1 MVCEEEIL
9 LETNKK
15 HNTMKTNRIL
25 TLSAALIL
33 FGLSGCLAGA
43 KTTASASDK
52 ASIEEVFVAEE
63 ASFDEALDA
72 VLMDQPRYGNDSVKC
87 VTNWSLYAEY
97 YKQRNYPMAVDPWRW
112 MFFNCPL
119 ATQNLYIHGATLVKF
134 LYQNETDPIRREA
147 YVDTLMMV
155 YDQRIQ
161 YFNREGYVLGR
172 KVADLYGFR
181 PNEAQ
186 SHYDISERS
195 IELEGNTSQA
205 DVLLINFQ
213 ATIRLAEAGLL
224 DAEKIVINY
233 DRAMDY
239 IDFNL
244 VNNPEDS
251 VYFNPARNNIEA
263 LFEPYASCENLV
275 KIYTPR
281 FEANP
286 EDPELLDKITFMLN
300 RSGCTSEELFYK
312 ATRNYHRLRP
322 TAQSAFLMGRLENN
336 LENYNEALGY
346 YEQAIDLGADQEV
359 PDKFTTYMLMAD
371 LLYRNLN
378 RPSQA
383 RSYAL
388 KAAEADPDNGRPYLL
403 IGEMYAASARS
414 CGTDEVSTGAVYWV
428 AVDMFIKARNVGED
442 PEVKER
448 ASQLIATFS
457 QYFPNN
463 EILFFHGLDGGKP
476 YRVNC
481 WINETTTAR
490 PRP

>member
-1 MVCEEEIL
+1 
-9 LETNKK
+9 
-15 HNTMKTNRIL
+15 MKTNRYLIL
-25 TLSAALIL
+25 TAALVF
-33 FGLSGCLAGA
+33 FGLSGCLAGS
-43 KTTASASDK
+43 KASAGGADMVLVEN
-52 ASIEEVFVAEE
+52 ANETEEV
-63 ASFDEALDA
+63 SFDEALDA
-72 VLMDQPRYGNDSVKC
+72 ALMDQPRYGNDSVKC

-97 YKQRNYPMAVDPWRW
+97 YKQRNYPMSIDPWRW

-134 LYQNETDPIRREA
+134 MYQNETDPIKREA

-172 KVADLYGFR
+172 KVADLYVFR

-195 IELEGNTSQA
+195 IELEANGSQA

-224 DAEKIVINY
+224 DPEKIVINY

-244 VNNPEDS
+244 LNNPEDS
-251 VYFNPARNNIEA
+251 IYFNPAKNNIEA

-281 FEANP
+281 FEASP
-286 EDPELLDKITFMLN
+286 EDPELLDKITFMLD
-300 RSGCTSEELFYK
+300 RSGCTGEELFYK
-312 ATRNYHRLRP
+312 ATRNFHKLNP

-336 LENYNEALGY
+336 LENYADALEY
-346 YEQAIDLGADQEV
+346 YEQAIELGADQDE

-378 RPSQA
+378 RMSQA
-383 RSYAL
+383 RTYAL
-388 KAAEADPDNGRPYLL
+388 RAAEVNPDDGRPYLL
-403 IGEMYAASARS
+403 IGELYAASARS
-414 CGTDEVSTGAVYWV
+414 CGTDEVSTGAVYWA
-428 AVDMFIKARNVGED
+428 AVDKFIRARNVDDD
-442 PEVKER
+442 PDVVAR
-448 ASQLIATFS
+448 ANQLISTFS

-463 EILFFHGLDGGKP
+463 EILFFHGLDGGKS
-476 YRVNC
+476 YNVGC

>member
-1 MVCEEEIL
+1 
-9 LETNKK
+9 
-15 HNTMKTNRIL
+15 MKTNRIL

-43 KTTASASDK
+43 KTNASVSDR
-52 ASIEEVFVAEE
+52 ASIEDVYVTEEV
-63 ASFDEALDA
+63 SFDEALEA
-72 VLMDQPRYGNDSVKC
+72 ALMDQPRYGNDSVKC

-97 YKQRNYPMAVDPWRW
+97 YKQRNYPMSIDPWRW

-172 KVADLYGFR
+172 KVADLYVFR

-186 SHYDISERS
+186 AHYDISERS
-195 IELEGNTSQA
+195 IELERNASQA

-224 DAEKIVINY
+224 DPEKIVINY

-239 IDFNL
+239 VDFNL
-244 VNNPEDS
+244 LNNPEDS
-251 VYFNPARNNIEA
+251 VYFNPARDNIEA

-312 ATRNYHRLRP
+312 ATRNFHRLRP
-322 TAQSAFLMGRLENN
+322 TAQSAFLMGRLESNM
-336 LENYNEALGY
+336 ENYPEALGY
-346 YEQAIDLGADQEV
+346 YEEAIDLAGDQVE

-388 KAAEADPDNGRPYLL
+388 KAAEADPNNGRPYLL
-403 IGEMYAASARS
+403 IGEMYASSARS

-448 ASQLIATFS
+448 ANQLIATFS

-463 EILFFHGLDGGKP
+463 EILFFHGLDGGKS

>member
-1 MVCEEEIL
+1 MVRKAEIL
-9 LETNKK
+9 LKTNKN
-15 HNTMKTNRIL
+15 HNTMKTNF
-25 TLSAALIL
+25 TLIFTAVL
-33 FGLSGCLAGA
+33 FFLGVAGSCA
-43 KTTASASDK
+43 STKQGTLTASGVSQEA
-52 ASIEEVFVAEE
+52 AFEMEEEYLDD
-63 ASFDEALDA
+63 SFSALLQD
-72 VLMDQPRYGNDSVKC
+72 LPKYGNDSVKC

-119 ATQNLYIHGATLVKF
+119 ATQNLYIHGANLIKF

-172 KVADLYGFR
+172 KVADLYVFR
-181 PNEAQ
+181 PNNAQ
-186 SHYDISERS
+186 EHYDISERS
-195 IELEGNTSQA
+195 IELEGNSSQA

-213 ATIRLAEAGLL
+213 AVIRLVEAGLV

-239 IDFNL
+239 VDFNL
-244 VNNPEDS
+244 LNNPEDS
-251 VYFNPARNNIEA
+251 IYYNPAKNNIEA

-281 FEANP
+281 FEATP
-286 EDPELLDKITFMLN
+286 EDPELLDKITYMLN

-322 TAQSAFLMGRLENN
+322 TAQTAFLMGRLENN
-336 LENYNEALGY
+336 QENYGEALKY
-346 YEQAIDLGADQEV
+346 YEEAIALSQNDGDV
-359 PDKFTTYMLMAD
+359 DKFTTYMLMAD
-371 LLYRNLN
+371 LSYRNLN
-378 RPSQA
+378 RMSQA

-388 KAAEADPDNGRPYLL
+388 KAAEEKADDGRPYLL

-414 CGTDEVSTGAVYWV
+414 CGTDEVSTGAVYWT
-428 AVDMFIKARNVGED
+428 AVDKFIRARNVD
-442 PEVKER
+442 SNPEVVSK
-448 ASQLIATFS
+448 ANQLISTFS

-463 EILFFHGLDGGKP
+463 ETLFFHGLDGGKP
-476 YRVNC
+476 YRVEC
-481 WINETTTAR
+481 WIGETTTAR